1 MTGERLLIT
10 GGAGFIG
17 SAIVDAALAHG
28 YAVRVLDSLRA
39 DVHGPA
45 ANGGQSGAP
54 GLGPLPGPW
63 LEHGPAFR
71 ARARARNAEKA
82 PAGLDP
88 RVEFVQGDV
97 TDPIVVDRALADIDV
112 VCHQAAKVGLGVD
125 FADAPDYVRSNEV
138 GTAVL
143 LAAMAE
149 RGILRLVLAS
159 SMVVYGEGS
168 YLGLNGLTRPAPRL
182 ASDLDAGRFDPLDPA
197 TGEALK
203 PVLVSE
209 TDPLDPRNVY
219 ASSKLGQEYL
229 ATAWARAT
237 GGRVAALRYHNVYG
251 PGMPQNTPY
260 AGVASLFRSA
270 IERGEAPQVYED
282 GRQRRDFVHVRDVA
296 AANIAALSFTA
307 RDFTARDFTARD
319 FASPTD
325 PNIRASGR
333 PAPSHPEHF
342 ASSRAERA
350 DSGTSVVS
358 REGEASAG
366 TGPAGA
372 GPAATTSADSGLF
385 RPFNV
390 GSGIVH
396 TIGDMA
402 TALAAAAGG
411 PAPVVT
417 GQYRLGDVRHIT
429 ASSERLRRELGWS
442 AQVAFET
449 GMREFATAP
458 LRAAVHP

>member
-1 MTGERLLIT
+1 MTRERLLVT

-17 SAIVDAALAHG
+17 SAIVDAALARG
-28 YAVRVLDSLRA
+28 YEVRVLDSLRA

-45 ANGGQSGAP
+45 PELQTGSGA
-54 GLGPLPGPW
+54 GSGAESVPGPGP
-63 LEHGPAFR
+63 EIGPTIDHGPTFR
-71 ARARARNAEKA
+71 ARAREV

-88 RVEFVQGDV
+88 RVEFVHGDV
-97 TDPIVVDRALADIDV
+97 TDPATVARALDGIDV

-125 FADAPDYVRSNEV
+125 FADAPDYVHSNEV

-149 RGILRLVLAS
+149 RGIRRLVVAS

-168 YLGLNGLTRPAPRL
+168 YRGPNGFTRPGPRL
-182 ASDLDAGRFDPLDPA
+182 ASDLDAGRFDPLDPT
-197 TGEALK
+197 TGQPLE

-229 ATAWARAT
+229 ATAWARST

-270 IERGEAPQVYED
+270 IERGEAPRVYED

-296 AANIAALSFTA
+296 AANIAAL
-307 RDFTARDFTARD
+307 DFTAFDWPLQSTTTQ
-319 FASPTD
+319 TD
-325 PNIRASGR
+325 G
-333 PAPSHPEHF
+333 PATLPQTLHS
-342 ASSRAERA
+342 
-350 DSGTSVVS
+350 DSGI
-358 REGEASAG
+358 
-366 TGPAGA
+366 
-372 GPAATTSADSGLF
+372 F

-402 TALAAAAGG
+402 TALAAASGG
-411 PAPVVT
+411 LAPVVT

-442 AQVAFET
+442 AQVAFDD

-458 LRAAVHP
+458 LRAAVRP